1 MRYPAV
7 PCCVLLVLISAG
19 LSPLVSQAQIKISCK
34 TPDITRWR
42 GEMALSIE
50 ASKQDC
56 EEASRLAKRASELRE
71 DVKEHQKKADSET
84 KQANLLREHSEN
96 RRKEAERRMKEARDV
111 LNETRREVNRMQEH
125 SDAIGTWRNA
135 LSIRIPFR
143 IGAVDTVAVPSVQ
156 GIESDA
162 ARNDA
167 IAAFEEYATEVT
179 GLAESASE
187 AVDQL
192 AQLLEQEANSLIT
205 RAELHDQRAARY
217 RSTSTAAEQAAS
229 RLEIA
234 ARVSEHAALL
244 HQLNAAMQFM
254 ALEQGNPDARKSVN
268 KAIKFV
274 ESNLSRLP
282 IGVMNEASALLSS
295 SRAGG

>member
-1 MRYPAV
+1 MRYSFLSLFLLAL
-7 PCCVLLVLISAG
+7 CCAGISPR
-19 LSPLVSQAQIKISCK
+19 SSEAQIKISCK

-50 ASKQDC
+50 AGKQDC
-56 EEASRLAKRASELRE
+56 EEASRLAKRASELRG
-71 DVKEHQKKADSET
+71 DVKEHNKKAETET
-84 KQANLLREHSEN
+84 KRAADLRGQSED
-96 RRKEAERRMKEARDV
+96 RRKEAERRTKEATEV

-125 SDAIGTWRNA
+125 SDAIGSWRNA
-135 LSIRIPFR
+135 LSVRIPFR

-167 IAAFEEYATEVT
+167 IAAFEKYAAEVT
-179 GLAESASE
+179 GLAEGESA
-187 AVDQL
+187 AVEQL
-192 AQLLEQEANSLIT
+192 AQLLDQEANSLSA
-205 RAELHDQRAARY
+205 RADLHDQRAARY
-217 RSTSTAAEQAAS
+217 RSTVSAAEQTAS

-234 ARVSEHAALL
+234 ARVSEDAALL
-244 HQLNAAMQFM
+244 HQMNAALQFM
-254 ALEQGNPDARKSVN
+254 AQEQGNADARKDVD

-282 IGVMNEASALLSS
+282 IGVMQQASALLSS
-295 SRAGG
+295 SRKE